1 MRVQNELVRR
11 RRVTTTSSGRK
22 CSFSGHHVFSQMVF
36 CGECG
41 ELFRRVHWN
50 NRGVKSIVWR
60 CLSRL
65 KPTGLECHARTVNEE
80 ALKAAC
86 LSAFNKLLDK
96 QEGFQKQLEENVRA
110 VMTIDESSGVMSVS
124 AIDDELAKLQKQLI
138 QCVEARK
145 DYKEIADRILK
156 LRDMRQKTNFDD
168 SAREEYV
175 TRIND
180 ILDFI
185 RKQSSELTVF
195 DEALT
200 RCWVKRIVIYG
211 DKYTIEFKSGIS
223 VDIQS

>member
-1 MRVQNELVRR
+1 MADAGKAGSQTGDFIHDLIGPEERLRITHAVHEINEDLRVGTHFPVQGNRLADALHPPLGIAESALLFGIAY
-11 RRVTTTSSGRK
+11 SRK
-22 CSFSGHHVFSQMVF
+22 HHI
-36 CGECG
+36 G
-41 ELFRRVHWN
+41 
-50 NRGVKSIVWR
+50 
-60 CLSRL
+60 
-65 KPTGLECHARTVNEE
+65 
-80 ALKAAC
+80 
-86 LSAFNKLLDK
+86 
-96 QEGFQKQLEENVRA
+96 
-110 VMTIDESSGVMSVS
+110 
-124 AIDDELAKLQKQLI
+124 
-138 QCVEARK
+138 RK

-156 LRDMRQKTNFDD
+156 LRDMRQKNNFDD

>member
-1 MRVQNELVRR
+1 VEQLRR
-11 RRVTTTSSGRK
+11 PDAEIPNWRIG
-22 CSFSGHHVFSQMVF
+22 GF
-36 CGECG
+36 CQCG
-41 ELFRRVHWN
+41 PRQWE
-50 NRGVKSIVWR
+50 
-60 CLSRL
+60 
-65 KPTGLECHARTVNEE
+65 
-80 ALKAAC
+80 
-86 LSAFNKLLDK
+86 
-96 QEGFQKQLEENVRA
+96 
-110 VMTIDESSGVMSVS
+110 
-124 AIDDELAKLQKQLI
+124 KQLI

>member
-1 MRVQNELVRR
+1 M
-11 RRVTTTSSGRK
+11 
-22 CSFSGHHVFSQMVF
+22 
-36 CGECG
+36 
-41 ELFRRVHWN
+41 
-50 NRGVKSIVWR
+50 
-60 CLSRL
+60 
-65 KPTGLECHARTVNEE
+65 NEE

-96 QEGFQKQLEENVRA
+96 QEGFQKRLEENVRA
-110 VMTIDESSGVMSVS
+110 VMTADGSSGAMSAS

-156 LRDMRQKTNFDD
+156 LRDMRRKNNFDD
-168 SAREEYV
+168 SAREEYI

-180 ILDFI
+180 VLDFI

-200 RCWVKRIVIYG
+200 RCWIKRITVSA

>member
-1 MRVQNELVRR
+1 
-11 RRVTTTSSGRK
+11 
-22 CSFSGHHVFSQMVF
+22 
-36 CGECG
+36 
-41 ELFRRVHWN
+41 
-50 NRGVKSIVWR
+50 
-60 CLSRL
+60 
-65 KPTGLECHARTVNEE
+65 
-80 ALKAAC
+80 
-86 LSAFNKLLDK
+86 
-96 QEGFQKQLEENVRA
+96 
-110 VMTIDESSGVMSVS
+110 MTIDESSGVMSVS

-195 DEALT
+195 DEPEAGIDLWSFKNLISVFKKMYEQT
-200 RCWVKRIVIYG
+200 NGSIIIISHQERILNIADRIIVIADG
-211 DKYTIEFKSGIS
+211 KIADDGKGKELLPDLLGTQNATGTCAVLKNKVEM
-223 VDIQS
+223 D

>member
-1 MRVQNELVRR
+1 
-11 RRVTTTSSGRK
+11 
-22 CSFSGHHVFSQMVF
+22 
-36 CGECG
+36 
-41 ELFRRVHWN
+41 
-50 NRGVKSIVWR
+50 
-60 CLSRL
+60 
-65 KPTGLECHARTVNEE
+65 
-80 ALKAAC
+80 
-86 LSAFNKLLDK
+86 
-96 QEGFQKQLEENVRA
+96 
-110 VMTIDESSGVMSVS
+110 MTIDESSGVMSVS

-211 DKYTIEFKSGIS
+211 GKYTIEFKSGIS
-223 VDIQS
+223 VDIDK

>member
-1 MRVQNELVRR
+1 
-11 RRVTTTSSGRK
+11 
-22 CSFSGHHVFSQMVF
+22 
-36 CGECG
+36 
-41 ELFRRVHWN
+41 
-50 NRGVKSIVWR
+50 
-60 CLSRL
+60 
-65 KPTGLECHARTVNEE
+65 
-80 ALKAAC
+80 
-86 LSAFNKLLDK
+86 
-96 QEGFQKQLEENVRA
+96 
-110 VMTIDESSGVMSVS
+110 MTIDESSGVMSVS

-185 RKQSSELTVF
+185 RK
-195 DEALT
+195 ALT